1 MQAKPTIEAVAML
14 GRPVSTAYAD
24 GVPGRVRLNVHL
36 RPCRRAAAH
45 PKSGACLIPR
55 TTSPDQRSS
64 GLPQVTSVRLTSDVD
79 RTAAIAQ
86 QSSRQ
91 N

>member
-24 GVPGRVRLNVHL
+24 GVPGPGPAE
-36 RPCRRAAAH
+36 RPTEAMPTRRRASEVWRLLDPAH
-45 PKSGACLIPR
+45 YVSG
-55 TTSPDQRSS
+55 SGSS
-64 GLPQVTSVRLTSDVD
+64 GLLQETSAHLTSDVD

>member
-24 GVPGRVRLNVHL
+24 GVPGPGPAE
-36 RPCRRAAAH
+36 RPTEAMPTRRRAS
-45 PKSGACLIPR
+45 KSGACLIPR